1 MSDTIP
7 QSVPNGCRKYVK
19 SRIIINI
26 FNTFNDVKRLNDFI
40 DKVGVDKVLHFAFGG
55 WMVSAFSPLGIIGMV
70 GALITLIILGVLKE
84 KVLDDNADIM
94 DIWASVAGAFV
105 AFAVY
110 VPIYIIIS

>member
-1 MSDTIP
+1 M
-7 QSVPNGCRKYVK
+7 
-19 SRIIINI
+19 
-26 FNTFNDVKRLNDFI
+26 KRLNDFI

-70 GALITLIILGVLKE
+70 GALITLIILGVVKE

-94 DIWASVAGAFV
+94 DIWASVVGAFV

-110 VPIYIIIS
+110 IPIDMIIS

>member
-1 MSDTIP
+1 M
-7 QSVPNGCRKYVK
+7 
-19 SRIIINI
+19 
-26 FNTFNDVKRLNDFI
+26 KRLNDLI

-55 WMVSAFSPLGIIGMV
+55 WMVSAFSPLGIVGMV
-70 GALITLIILGVLKE
+70 GALITLIILGVVKE

-110 VPIYIIIS
+110 VPIDMIIS